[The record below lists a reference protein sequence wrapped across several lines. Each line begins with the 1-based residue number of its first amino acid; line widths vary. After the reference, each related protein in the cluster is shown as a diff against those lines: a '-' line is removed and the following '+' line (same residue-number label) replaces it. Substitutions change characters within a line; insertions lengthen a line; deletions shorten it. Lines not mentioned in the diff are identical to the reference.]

1 MYWSNQQ
8 YAIDNNHEMEFRA
21 RIALALIEKWGTVAG
36 KTAGEDT
43 AGRWKL
49 ALQGP
54 VELVDRCFA
63 IAEEF
68 IRVAE
73 AKGLLR
79 QTILSHEEYAGLV
92 GTLHGHAKAAEFDVS
107 LNRRR
112 EPSPT
117 TKE

>member
-1 MYWSNQQ
+1 MYWSSPQ
-8 YAIDNNHEMEFRA
+8 YAIDSNHEMEFRA
-21 RIALALIEKWGTVAG
+21 SIALVLIEKWGTVAG
-36 KTAGEDT
+36 KIEGEDT

-49 ALQGP
+49 ALQDP
-54 VELVDRCFA
+54 VELVSRCFA

-73 AKGLLR
+73 EKGLLR
-79 QTILSHEEYAGLV
+79 PPTLSHEEYAGLV